1 MAVLTDVGH
10 LERYLGITLTA
21 PQVAEATLVCD
32 AVDTFVSA
40 EYGVPISVTPVVDEF
55 IDPGPTVYLRRTPVT
70 SVSSVTIYGA
80 VGSVGTV
87 LTLNT
92 DYEVRDLTTGRL
104 ALGIYPLSSWY
115 GMPRLVVTYVPNITP
130 ARHHQVGAT
139 MLAAHWLRR
148 LTDGVQ
154 PGIKSYS
161 VGGDISVTYADLASA
176 YGVPPDAE
184 RLLQSGRPLVLV

>member
-1 MAVLTDVGH
+1 MVLTDVGQV
-10 LERYLGITLTA
+10 ERHLGITLTA

-32 AVDTFVSA
+32 AVDTFIAV
-40 EYGVPISVTPVVDEF
+40 EYGVSISVTPVVDEF
-55 IDPGPTVYLRRTPVT
+55 IDPGPSVYLRRAPVT
-70 SVSSVTIYGA
+70 SVQSVTVYGG

-104 ALGIYPLSSWY
+104 ALGVSPLSSWY
-115 GMPRLVVTYVPNITP
+115 GMPRLVVVYTPNATP
-130 ARHHQVGAT
+130 ARHHQLAAT

-148 LTDGVQ
+148 MTEGIL

-161 VGGDISVTYADLASA
+161 VGGDISVTYADMASA
-176 YGVPPDAE
+176 YGVPPDVE
-184 RLLQSGRPLVLV
+184 QLLRAGRPLVLV